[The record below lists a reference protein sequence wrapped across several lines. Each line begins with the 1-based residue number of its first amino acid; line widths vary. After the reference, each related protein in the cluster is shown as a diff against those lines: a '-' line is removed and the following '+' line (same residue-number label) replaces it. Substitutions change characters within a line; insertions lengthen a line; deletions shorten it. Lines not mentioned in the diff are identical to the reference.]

1 MYIFKQ
7 LVATAYIN
15 VNYRKPLHCHHYY
28 IAEIYPTKQE
38 GKKLFV
44 EGRIYPVE
52 EKDVE
57 IEGENTQ
64 KAFIESNALMV
75 KVDWSKEMQKM
86 MRKLF
91 SSDSPEGEW

>member
-1 MYIFKQ
+1 M
-7 LVATAYIN
+7 
-15 VNYRKPLHCHHYY
+15 
-28 IAEIYPTKQE
+28 
-38 GKKLFV
+38 
-44 EGRIYPVE
+44 E